1 MSSSVQT
8 LYQRYRLTV
17 DDYRRM
23 SEAGIFHENDRVEL
37 IDGEIIK
44 MAPTGSLHAG
54 TVDQLTRLFILTFG
68 QNAIIRVQNPIVLDD
83 YSEPEPDLALLT
95 PREDFY
101 KSSHPI
107 VRDLLLVVEI
117 ADSSLAYDREVKL
130 PLYARSHIP
139 EVWIVDLENRCVRV
153 FQDPAEEGFART
165 RTLAHPYLLTPLRLP
180 ACEIDLSALF
190 RRA

>member
-44 MAPTGSLHAG
+44 MAPIGSLHAG

-101 KSSHPI
+101 KSSHPT
-107 VRDLLLVVEI
+107 
-117 ADSSLAYDREVKL
+117 ARE
-130 PLYARSHIP
+130 PS
-139 EVWIVDLENRCVRV
+139 
-153 FQDPAEEGFART
+153 
-165 RTLAHPYLLTPLRLP
+165 RTLT
-180 ACEIDLSALF
+180 S
-190 RRA
+190 

>member
-1 MSSSVQT
+1 MSSSAQT

-23 SEAGIFHENDRVEL
+23 SEAGIFHEDDRVEL

-44 MAPTGSLHAG
+44 MAPIGSLHAG

-107 VRDLLLVVEI
+107 ARDLLLVVEI

-153 FQDPAEEGFART
+153 FQEPAEKGFART
-165 RTLAHPYLLTPLRLP
+165 RTLSHPYLLTPLRL
-180 ACEIDLSALF
+180 AGCEIDLSALF